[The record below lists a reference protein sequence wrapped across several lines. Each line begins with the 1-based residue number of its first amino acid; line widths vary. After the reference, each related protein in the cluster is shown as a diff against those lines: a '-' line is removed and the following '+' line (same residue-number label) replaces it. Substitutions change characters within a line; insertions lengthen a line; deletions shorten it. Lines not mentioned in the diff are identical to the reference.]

1 MLKLVF
7 SKVFGSPNSRYI
19 KKLQKITDNVNSFE
33 AEVKSL
39 KDADFPIKTEELKQ
53 RIAKGESL
61 ESIMPLAFALV
72 REASLR
78 TVKLRHYDMQVVG
91 AISLHRGHISQMG
104 TGEGKT
110 LVATMPAYLNAL
122 TGHGVHIVTVN
133 DYLAKRD
140 SQWMSPVY
148 EYLGLT
154 TASVTADSSLAER
167 QESYSCDVVYVT
179 NTEIAF
185 DFLRDNM
192 VVKSIEKVQGE
203 LNFVIVDEV
212 DSVLIDNARTPVVIS
227 GPVAQDVKIYS
238 IMNEVSKSLV
248 PQQEGE
254 DNGDFKLDEKHKQVF
269 LTETGHIN
277 AEKVLQQHGLIA
289 ANSGL
294 YDSDNLSLIHYL
306 MASLRATYLL
316 KRDIDYVVKDSQVVI
331 VDEHSGRAIP
341 GRRWGDGMHQAVESK
356 EGLEIQNESQTL
368 ASITFQNFFRQY
380 AKISGMTGTA
390 LTESQEFYDVY
401 GLSVV
406 VIPANKKVVRSD
418 ISDIVYM
425 HKDKK
430 YEAIIKDI
438 AACHERG
445 QPVLV
450 GTVSIENS
458 EFIAD
463 LLQQQNIPHNVLN
476 AKQHEMEAAIIANAG
491 RKGAVTIA
499 TNMAGRGTDIVLGG
513 NLDLELIDVE
523 DSAVIAAK
531 KQAWQQ
537 ENQAVIKAGGLKI
550 IGTERHESRR
560 IDNQLRGRSGRQGDP
575 GATLFYLSLE
585 DNLMRIFASE
595 KVQEF
600 MKKLGMQPDDTISA
614 PMLTRAI
621 ENAQKKVEGH
631 NYDVRKQ
638 LLEFDDIAND
648 QRKVIFSQRNELLNI
663 SDISEVI
670 MDMRA
675 TVVSRTVGLYVSED
689 SMVEQWDINGLI
701 TAFTDDFGVELP
713 IQTWLDE
720 NDNLNK
726 NLLESLILEF
736 LVTNYH
742 EKETQV
748 GSNTMREFEKTLM
761 LQVIDILWKEHLAT
775 MDHLRHGIHLRGYA
789 QRNPLQEYKRESYEI
804 FTKMLDNIKFETIK
818 KLHIVEVINKPPVN
832 KNSDWENSNND
843 IRRNDSCPCGSE
855 LKYKHCHGKI
865 SVL

>member
-39 KDADFPIKTEELKQ
+39 KDAEFPIKTEELKQ

-78 TVKLRHYDMQVVG
+78 TVKLRHYDVQVVG

-277 AEKVLQQHGLIA
+277 AEKVMQQHGLIA

-406 VIPANKKVVRSD
+406 VIPAHKQVIRRD
-418 ISDIVYM
+418 LSDIVYM

-430 YEAIIKDI
+430 YEAIIKEI
-438 AACHERG
+438 SSCYERG

-463 LLQQQNIPHNVLN
+463 LLQAQNVPHNVLN

-513 NLDLELIDVE
+513 NLDLELIEIDDPE
-523 DSAVIAAK
+523 VIATK
-531 KQAWQQ
+531 KQEWQR
-537 ENQAVIKAGGLKI
+537 ENKEVISVGGLKI
-550 IGTERHESRR
+550 IATERHESRR

-575 GATLFYLSLE
+575 GETQFYLSLE

-631 NYDVRKQ
+631 NYDIRKQ

-648 QRKVIFSQRNELLNI
+648 QRTVIFSQRNELLNI
-663 SDISEVI
+663 DDISEVI

-675 TVVSRTVGLYVSED
+675 TVVSRTIELYAATD
-689 SMVEQWDINGLI
+689 SMIEEWDINGLM
-701 TAFTDDFGVELP
+701 TAFTDDFGTNLP
-713 IQTWLDE
+713 IQTWLEE
-720 NDNLNK
+720 NDNLNRNTFE
-726 NLLESLILEF
+726 NLVLEY
-736 LVTNYH
+736 LVTNYN

-748 GSNTMREFEKTLM
+748 GSETMRDFEKTLM
-761 LQVIDILWKEHLAT
+761 LQIIDVLWKEHLGT

-818 KLHIVEVINKPPVN
+818 KLHIVEVVN
-832 KNSDWENSNND
+832 KQPSHNSNWQNDSND
-843 IRRNDSCPCGSE
+843 IRRNDICPCGSE